1 MTGAAGTGCQSLN
14 QLASMA
20 LQLIAHQLSL
30 LTLFT
35 GREQYI
41 IPPYQRPYSWGEDQ
55 CQQLYEDI
63 VAAFNE
69 KNDYFLGNI
78 VLAVSER
85 ETGGKKPR
93 VVDGQQRLTTI
104 WLMYK
109 AFSSLF
115 PTMKVLQDVLCS
127 YNWDGSRSEKKIKSD
142 VMESDDDMTLQ
153 EIYQWDYAT
162 MDLSLASTLNR
173 QKQPEFFRLKNALKA
188 NLLFF
193 FHRFREFKE
202 HDGEKQLTEFLRFTL
217 ERVSLLPIEL
227 SGETIAKA
235 EVKAL
240 TIFETINNRG
250 MNLQDADIFKAKLYN
265 KATTTD
271 GKKDFIR
278 RWQQLKGSCDER
290 GQTIDDLFRYYSHI
304 ERGLAGITRNEISLR
319 DFFTSPDSVLNRK
332 ACTDIMNDLEQINRI
347 LERYQEESSRP
358 TALAK
363 WLQLINIYTNVFPKY
378 AAVAYLFR
386 NGFDDTERLIHV
398 LKQIVRYCY
407 SMGSTTYVKY
417 GIYTVIR
424 QVMNG
429 QAIELAPREVDGQSF
444 FYTGKLKW
452 GYALLAAY
460 LEQAVA
466 WEQYCCDHVLSIR
479 DVQHMDENWDMDPW
493 LFEVEGL
500 GNLLVAGCPK
510 HSTSYA
516 SKRHYYK
523 AHCSKELR
531 QFFERYPDKV
541 DRKAIEERENLL
553 ISRLIQFFQGYN

>member
-1 MTGAAGTGCQSLN
+1 
-14 QLASMA
+14 MA
-20 LQLIAHQLSL
+20 LQLIAHQHSL
-30 LTLFT
+30 VTLFT

-63 VAAFNE
+63 VAAFNDE
-69 KNDYFLGNI
+69 NDYFLGNI
-78 VLAVSER
+78 VLAVSEQ

-115 PTMKVLQDVLCS
+115 PNMKVLQDVLCT
-127 YNWDGSRSEKKIKSD
+127 YNWDGSESEKKIRSD
-142 VMESDDDMTLQ
+142 VIESDDEETLK
-153 EIYQWDYAT
+153 EIYQWDYVA
-162 MDLSLASTLNR
+162 MDRALASTLNR
-173 QKQPEFFRLKNALKA
+173 QKQPEFSRLKNALKA

-202 HDGEKQLTEFLRFTL
+202 QDGLDQLTKFLRFTL

-227 SGETIAKA
+227 SGPTIAQA
-235 EVKAL
+235 EDKAL

-265 KATTTD
+265 KAATPE
-271 GKKDFIR
+271 GKQDFIR
-278 RWQQLKGSCDER
+278 RWQALKESCDER

-319 DFFTSPDSVLNRK
+319 DFFTSPDSVLNHK
-332 ACTDIMNDLEQINRI
+332 ACSDILDDLGKIDRV
-347 LERYQEESSRP
+347 LDRYQEASRQP

-363 WLQLINIYTNVFPKY
+363 WLQLINIYTNAFPKY

-386 NGFDDTERLIHV
+386 NGFDDEKRLIHA

-417 GIYTVIR
+417 GIYNVIR

-429 QAIELAPREVDGQSF
+429 QEIEVTPRDFDDQPSI
-444 FYTGKLKW
+444 YTGKLKW
-452 GYALLAAY
+452 GYALLVAY
-460 LEQAVA
+460 LEQEVA
-466 WEQYCCDHVLSIR
+466 WEQYCCDHVISIR
-479 DVQHMDENWDMDPW
+479 DIQHMIGTWGMDFW
-493 LFEVEGL
+493 LFDAEGL
-500 GNLLVAGCPK
+500 GNLMVAGCAK
-510 HSTSYA
+510 HSTNYA
-516 SKRHYYK
+516 RKRCYYQD
-523 AHCSKELR
+523 HCSRELR
-531 QFFERYPDKV
+531 QFFELYPDKV
-541 DRKAIEERENLL
+541 DRQAIDEREASLTRKL
-553 ISRLIQFFQGYN
+553 IAFFKSND

>member
-1 MTGAAGTGCQSLN
+1 
-14 QLASMA
+14 MA

-35 GREQYI
+35 GCEQYI

-78 VLAVSER
+78 VLAVSEC

-115 PTMKVLQDVLCS
+115 PNMKVLQDVLCT
-127 YNWDGSRSEKKIKSD
+127 YNWDGSESEKKIRSD
-142 VMESDDDMTLQ
+142 VMDSDDDWMLK
-153 EIYQWDYAT
+153 EIYQWDYVA
-162 MDLSLASTLNR
+162 MDRALTSTLNR
-173 QKQPEFFRLKNALKA
+173 QRQPEFSRLKNALMA

-202 HDGEKQLTEFLRFTL
+202 QDGQDQLTQFLRFTL

-227 SGETIAKA
+227 SGQTIAQA

-265 KATTTD
+265 KAATPE

-278 RWQQLKGSCDER
+278 RWQLLKESCDEQ
-290 GQTIDDLFRYYSHI
+290 GHTIDDLFRYYSHI
-304 ERGLAGITRNEISLR
+304 ERGLAGITRNEINLR

-332 ACTDIMNDLEQINRI
+332 ACSDIMDDLERINWV
-347 LERYQEESSRP
+347 LERYQEESCRP

-363 WLQLINIYTNVFPKY
+363 WLQLIHIYTNVFPKY

-386 NGFDDTERLIHV
+386 NGFYDTERLIHA

-417 GIYTVIR
+417 GIYTAIR

-429 QAIELAPREVDGQSF
+429 QAIELVP
-444 FYTGKLKW
+444 
-452 GYALLAAY
+452 
-460 LEQAVA
+460 
-466 WEQYCCDHVLSIR
+466 
-479 DVQHMDENWDMDPW
+479 
-493 LFEVEGL
+493 
-500 GNLLVAGCPK
+500 
-510 HSTSYA
+510 
-516 SKRHYYK
+516 
-523 AHCSKELR
+523 
-531 QFFERYPDKV
+531 
-541 DRKAIEERENLL
+541 
-553 ISRLIQFFQGYN
+553 